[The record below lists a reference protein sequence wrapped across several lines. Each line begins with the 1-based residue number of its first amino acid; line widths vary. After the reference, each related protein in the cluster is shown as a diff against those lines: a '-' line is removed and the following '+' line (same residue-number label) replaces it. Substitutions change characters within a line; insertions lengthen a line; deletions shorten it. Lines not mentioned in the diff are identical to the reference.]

1 MGVIEQF
8 QQEQEREKIHDWI
21 DLWFTDNKRSG
32 YVAVTDFKHQRFYN
46 SDEAVK
52 LRVNTRGRKSQYM
65 SLNAFGYND
74 EKKLTRQSKDLKQIR
89 NIAIDIDQYKL
100 GMSIDEAVDIVQSLV
115 FDGTIPEPNMIL
127 RSRGIQ
133 LFYAINRGAS
143 PQMAWLAGYITEHL
157 VMKLRS
163 VNADSNAT
171 DMSRVMRV
179 PDSVNERN
187 NARVSYEIWND
198 AAYTL
203 QELQTYCPPLESKKR
218 GRKSDVIALP
228 SQKVALFHRTNYL
241 RQQDLRK
248 LIKLRGGDMTG
259 CRNVFVYIL
268 AYQQSL
274 ILQTDDYKQVAAV
287 VEANTQDMYTTD
299 VKAENA
305 EIWFDN
311 TVKSAHEDAVGFMNH
326 LQATGYNVRYSK
338 NDGIIKP
345 YKTENIIGK
354 LDISESEQHE
364 LATLVNS
371 DIRRERDTIRKRRE
385 RRQQGM
391 KSMSDYNAD
400 RQKAKLERIET
411 IKKLKAD
418 GMKNV
423 QIAKELDISK
433 SRVSELLKECE
444 SDE

>member
-1 MGVIEQF
+1 MGVIEQY
-8 QQEQEREKIHDWI
+8 QQEQQREKIHDWI
-21 DLWFTDNKRSG
+21 DLWFTENKRSG
-32 YVAVTDFKHQRFYN
+32 YVAVTNFKYQRFYN

-65 SLNAFGYND
+65 SLNAFGYNAD
-74 EKKLTRQSKDLKQIR
+74 EKLTRQSKDLKQIR
-89 NIAIDIDQYKL
+89 NIAVDIDQYKL
-100 GMSIDEAVDIVQSLV
+100 NMSLDEAVDIVQSLV
-115 FDGTIPEPNMIL
+115 VDKTIPEPNMIL
-127 RSRGIQ
+127 RSRGVQ

-143 PQMAWLAGYITEHL
+143 PEMAWLAGYITEQL

-179 PDSVNERN
+179 PESVNERN
-187 NARVSYEIWND
+187 NARVAYEIWND
-198 AAYTL
+198 EAYTL

-218 GRKSDVIALP
+218 GRKSDIIALP

-299 VKAENA
+299 VKAESA

-311 TVKSAHEDAVGFMNH
+311 TVKSAHEDAAGFMNH

-345 YKTENIIGK
+345 YRTENIIGK
-354 LDISESEQHE
+354 LDISEFEQHE
-364 LATLVNS
+364 LATLVNEE
-371 DIRRERDTIRKRRE
+371 IRRQRHAKYMRNQ

-400 RQKAKLERIET
+400 RQKAKSERIET
-411 IKKLKAD
+411 IKNLKAD
-418 GMKNV
+418 GMANTK
-423 QIAKELDISK
+423 IAKELGI
-433 SRVSELLKECE
+433 SRVQVQRLLKECE